1 MQTGDGLLVRL
12 RPAGDGLTP
21 AEMRAIAGA
30 AATCGSG
37 IIEVTA
43 RGNLQIRGLTPE
55 SVPALA
61 EAIGAAEIA
70 IAEGVAIE
78 TPPLAGFD
86 PDEVADPRPLA
97 RALRMAISGAGEA
110 LRLAP
115 KLSIVV
121 DGGGRFHLGS
131 LTADLR
137 VSAFEHEDGV
147 RWLLSLGGTARSAKP
162 VALLESNEIV
172 PIVLEILGDL
182 AALGPATRARDLDAD
197 LLRRRAAAG
206 DALPRAD
213 GPAFSP
219 PPAGIHHFG
228 GAGTV
233 LGVGLAFAQTDA
245 GSLVA
250 FLRQAEELG
259 ANEIRLAPP
268 RGLFVLGLSGETAA
282 VVQRLACSHGF
293 LVASDDPRNHIAACA
308 GLACAS
314 ARMDTKATARL
325 LVESAPDLLD
335 GSVTVHLSGCP
346 KGCARP
352 TASPLTLVGA
362 PSGYALVVNGTAS
375 VASSA
380 YRDENGIGSAFG
392 ALNALVRENKDA
404 GESALSCLTRLG
416 TARIAA
422 AFEQG

>member
-12 RPAGDGLTP
+12 RPAADGLTP
-21 AEMRAIAGA
+21 AEMRALAGA

-37 IIEVTA
+37 VIEVTA

-61 EAIGAAEIA
+61 EAIGEAEIA

-78 TPPLAGFD
+78 TPPLAGVD
-86 PDEVADPRPLA
+86 PEEIADPRPLA
-97 RALRMAISGAGEA
+97 RALRMAIADEGEA

-137 VSAFEHEDGV
+137 VRALGGKSGV
-147 RWLLSLGGTARSAKP
+147 RWLLSLGGTAQSASP
-162 VALLESNEIV
+162 VACLEAEAAVPVLLC
-172 PIVLEILGDL
+172 ILREL
-182 AALGPATRARDLDAD
+182 CARGPAARARDLDAG
-197 LLRRRAAAG
+197 LVRQRFSAG
-206 DALPRAD
+206 AALPRAD
-213 GPAFSP
+213 NDSPSP
-219 PPAGIHHFG
+219 PPAGLHRFG
-228 GAGTV
+228 DAGTV

-245 GSLVA
+245 GSLIA
-250 FLRQAEELG
+250 FVRQAEELG
-259 ANEIRLAPP
+259 ADAIRFAPGH
-268 RGLFVLGLSGETAA
+268 GLFVLGLSGETAPIA
-282 VVQRLACSHGF
+282 QRLACSHGF
-293 LVASDDPRNHIAACA
+293 LVAPDDPRNHIATCA

-314 ARMDTKATARL
+314 ARMDTKTAARL
-325 LVESAPDLLD
+325 LVEAAPDLLD
-335 GSVTVHLSGCP
+335 GSATMHLSGCP

-375 VASSA
+375 VAPSA
-380 YRDENGIGSAFG
+380 YRDENGIRSALS

>member
-1 MQTGDGLLVRL
+1 MRL

-30 AATCGSG
+30 AARCGSG
-37 IIEVTA
+37 VIEVTA

-86 PDEVADPRPLA
+86 PDEIADPRPLA
-97 RALRMAISGAGEA
+97 RALRVAISGAGEA

-137 VSAFEHEDGV
+137 VSALEHEGGV
-147 RWLLSLGGTARSAKP
+147 RWLFSLGGTARSAKP
-162 VALLESNEIV
+162 VALLESKDIV
-172 PIVLEILGDL
+172 PMVLEILGDL
-182 AALGPATRARDLDAD
+182 TARGPASRARELDAD
-197 LLRRRAAAG
+197 LLRQRAAAG
-206 DALPRAD
+206 DALPRVD
-213 GPAFSP
+213 GPVFSP

-233 LGVGLAFAQTDA
+233 LGIGLAFAQTDA

-268 RGLFVLGLSGETAA
+268 HGLFVLGLSGETAA
-282 VVQRLACSHGF
+282 VAQRLASAHGF
-293 LVASDDPRNHIAACA
+293 LVASGDPRNHIATCRASPAPRRGWTQRRWRGCCWKLRRTSSTVRDGA
-308 GLACAS
+308 SLRLSQGCAS
-314 ARMDTKATARL
+314 
-325 LVESAPDLLD
+325 
-335 GSVTVHLSGCP
+335 
-346 KGCARP
+346 P

-375 VASSA
+375 VAPSA